1 MRRVLTSDELGDA
14 GETLFANLCVRAGLT
29 CNKSSR
35 DRTGWDFVV
44 EFPLP
49 GPDAVALDARLPT
62 ACVVQLKSTALAG
75 AVKLSLSAVERLAK
89 DPRPAFIVV
98 LRLAPSGEARAA
110 QLIHLLGPPL
120 GRVLHRLRTA
130 HAQGRFD
137 LNKLTLTFDPGKF
150 GTRFAPSPEGLAEAL
165 RNACGEDRAAYG
177 VEKQRQLDELGYE
190 HGGLEAEAL
199 FWVESADHL
208 SDVVLGLQ
216 PLKPEQLRAFDTRFG
231 IRLPYVGTALDGLE
245 ELRIDPP
252 SVGRCTLSIRGPGLS
267 PAAVFDAEM
276 LAGLPA
282 SASEGTWLLFRHP
295 DFTLKFSAV
304 AAVFNSTDRF
314 DSTPRTLS
322 AWIQL
327 IRGLAYLANGDG
339 VITVTPPTLIEATVV
354 LPMTAKLDGPH
365 LQHLPAWS
373 RGLEG
378 WERLLALAGVS
389 PAEPFSL
396 PELWDARSVSLA
408 VDLFSDS
415 PTAWFAFDRPA
426 VGDPAG
432 AVQAIYINTA
442 RLAGAAVSYAVK
454 VTLDATADHPGEYR
468 STRLQALDA
477 RPAVADLQ
485 DYAEELAERHG
496 LNVVI
501 NPDNVVEI
509 DPSAPASLTV
519 ED

>member
-1 MRRVLTSDELGDA
+1 MRRVLTSDELGEA

-29 CNKSSR
+29 CNKSNR

-49 GPDAVALDARLPT
+49 GPDAGALDARLPT
-62 ACVVQLKSTALAG
+62 ACVVQLKSTAGAG

-98 LRLAPSGEARAA
+98 LRLAPSGEARTGH
-110 QLIHLLGPPL
+110 LIHLLGPAL

-137 LNKLTLTFDPGKF
+137 LNKLTLTFDPAKF
-150 GTRFAPSPEGLAEAL
+150 GTRFAPSPEGLAQAL
-165 RNACGEDRAAYG
+165 RHACGEDRAAYG
-177 VEKQRQLDELGYE
+177 VEKQRQLEELGYE

-208 SDVVLGLQ
+208 SEVVLGLQ

-231 IRLPYVGTALDGLE
+231 IRLPYVGAALNGLA
-245 ELRIDPP
+245 ELRIEPP
-252 SVGRCTLSIRGPGLS
+252 SVGRCTVSIRGPGLS

-282 SASEGTWLLFRHP
+282 TAGEGTWLLLRHP

-327 IRGLAYLANGDG
+327 IRGLDHLANGDG
-339 VITVTPPTLIEATVV
+339 VIVVTPTTLSAAAVV
-354 LPMTAKLDGPH
+354 LPMTSKLDGPY
-365 LQHLPAWS
+365 LQQLPAWS
-373 RGLEG
+373 RVLEG
-378 WERLLALAGVS
+378 WERLLALAGVPS
-389 PAEPFSL
+389 ADAFSL
-396 PELWDARSVSLA
+396 PEVWNARSVSLA
-408 VDLFSDS
+408 IDLFSDS
-415 PTAWFAFDRPA
+415 PTAWFAFDCA
-426 VGDPAG
+426 DIGDPAG
-432 AVQAIYINTA
+432 AIQAVYINTA
-442 RLAGAAVSYAVK
+442 RLAGSAVSYAVK
-454 VTLDATADHPGEYR
+454 VTLDATADFPGEYR
-468 STRLQALDA
+468 STRFEAIDV

-485 DYAEELAERHG
+485 DYAEDLAERHG
-496 LNVVI
+496 INVVI

-509 DPSAPASLTV
+509 DPSRPTV
-519 ED
+519 EG